1 MLELN
6 LDKLWST
13 FNEKCLIICKLIQHF
28 FMYNCKKTNDILN
41 SLTYLS
47 FHLKILL
54 NWEMYIKIFRSELL
68 YYLQLTL
75 KYYNEDK
82 FDKILL
88 TVNFK

>member
-1 MLELN
+1 
-6 LDKLWST
+6 
-13 FNEKCLIICKLIQHF
+13 
-28 FMYNCKKTNDILN
+28 MYNCKKTNYILN

-75 KYYNEDK
+75 KYYNEHK

-88 TVNFK
+88 TVNFKYWVYYILCFILVKIFIIKRK